1 MGILINVFGVILILL
16 GAIFLIGFQGQIGRL
31 IIGILL
37 VGGGILLLAS
47 SRMRPRQTTFVQK
60 VDLTGDISTQE
71 VKCKNCG
78 STLSNKSVAVRAGA
92 VFISC
97 EFCGT
102 QYQLEEAPKW

>member
-16 GAIFLIGFQGQIGRL
+16 GLIFLIGFQGQIGRL
-31 IIGILL
+31 VIGILL
-37 VGGGILLLAS
+37 VGGGVLLLAA
-47 SRMRPRQTTFVQK
+47 SRLRPRQTTFVQQ
-60 VDLTGDISTQE
+60 LHFTGDITPQE
-71 VKCKNCG
+71 LKCKNCG